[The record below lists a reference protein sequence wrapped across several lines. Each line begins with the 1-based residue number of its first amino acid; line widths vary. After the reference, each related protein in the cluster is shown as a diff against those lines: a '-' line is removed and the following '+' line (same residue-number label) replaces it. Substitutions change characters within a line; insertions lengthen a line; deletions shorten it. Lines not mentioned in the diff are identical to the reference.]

1 MMMLHLLAAVAA
13 QTPNYEASGFE
24 PGWRLVIG
32 GGRMTLEWTEGPP
45 VSVRTPR
52 RRAEANGY
60 RYVTRRF
67 IVRVVHEPC
76 EDEAERIYADT
87 VTVFAGDLRFEGCG
101 GEEPPPPMVANTSW
115 DIVGIGIDLDAVSGE
130 NYRLE
135 FGNER
140 LTAVAGCNRLS
151 ASFTEAD
158 QVVTAGPVASTR
170 MACRGPAAA
179 HERSLLR
186 VLGAPMRI
194 MAWEDGGMLVL
205 VNEAGQIQARRRN

>member
-1 MMMLHLLAAVAA
+1 MMLLHLLAAIAA
-13 QTPNYEASGFE
+13 QAPDYEASGFE

-45 VSVRTPR
+45 LSVRTPR

-60 RYVTRRF
+60 RYATRRF
-67 IVRVVHEPC
+67 TVRVVHEPC
-76 EDEAERIYADT
+76 EDEAERVYADT

-115 DIVGIGIDLDAVSGE
+115 QIIGIDLEPVSGE

-135 FGNER
+135 FGEAR
-140 LTAVAGCNRLS
+140 LSAVAGCNRLS
-151 ASFTEAD
+151 ASFTEAE
-158 QVVTAGPVASTR
+158 QVITAGPVASTR

-186 VLGAPMRI
+186 VLSAPMRI
-194 MAWEDGGMLVL
+194 MAWEGGEMLVL
-205 VNEAGQIQARRRN
+205 VNEAGQIQARRN